1 MSKRLQK
8 KIQAQLTPDL
18 LHRKYRHLAA
28 EHPHAGHCYA
38 ATEAL
43 YHALGA
49 EGSGW
54 RPVNIQWEGSQHWFL
69 QHKKTGKVLDP
80 TAGQFSKPVPY
91 EHGRAR
97 GFLTKHPS
105 KRAQEIM
112 KRAKLNESNWFAPDF
127 EKEKGEFERV
137 SRETG
142 IHIDKLK
149 GAFAKGKL
157 APLSPDHFAS
167 LENTD
172 ANTGEYKTVDS
183 VHHMAQSYGGK
194 DSQGIHRGLTQGE
207 RLPAPI
213 VLHRKGKSPTLVAGN
228 TRLTM
233 ATVMNQPVHAVH
245 INVDESW
252 DGDSRVGW
260 IAPNDK
266 FHPLENLHDTHVQW
280 TQDNPDI
287 VDSFGKKHYGD
298 DWLSD
303 EEVLDNVHPSMIQH
317 GWIRKAAMDSYECRT
332 GDEKRAIEHAALNH
346 KGVKQIHL
354 EVHHHDGHV
363 RHKTVPNPYSDPHE
377 SRADQLIKLVLHEAV
392 FRVDPAGTKIDPTN
406 LRTYHRSPDWTQSG
420 AADPADRPPPGMT
433 AERGLFAGSRQDASR
448 YAAPRDVSWVS
459 YKHPDTGRPTIAF
472 AKSDEPRV
480 RANLATLSR
489 YPSSRFQSLPS
500 GERFSSNPGS
510 PVSRQTVGAVKLMQ
524 RAGHDVKFVDDLHAH
539 HKLAQ
544 KYPGGAQSEGPFDEA
559 RVLGEGVVLS
569 GEPGSKR
576 LMTVAMQY
584 GYQETGE
591 PEVTKTAV
599 VHKLIDPKTGYQLQV
614 RRLLQR
620 DRGLDLDQNIWQH
633 SPTNDL
639 GTDPEHLTQVL
650 RLATRNA
657 RVIA

>member
-194 DSQGIHRGLTQGE
+194 DSHGIHRGLTQGE
-207 RLPAPI
+207 HLPAPI

-245 INVDESW
+245 INVDES
-252 DGDSRVGW
+252 
-260 IAPNDK
+260 
-266 FHPLENLHDTHVQW
+266 
-280 TQDNPDI
+280 
-287 VDSFGKKHYGD
+287 
-298 DWLSD
+298 
-303 EEVLDNVHPSMIQH
+303 
-317 GWIRKAAMDSYECRT
+317 
-332 GDEKRAIEHAALNH
+332 
-346 KGVKQIHL
+346 
-354 EVHHHDGHV
+354 
-363 RHKTVPNPYSDPHE
+363 
-377 SRADQLIKLVLHEAV
+377 RADQLIKLVLH
-392 FRVDPAGTKIDPTN
+392 
-406 LRTYHRSPDWTQSG
+406 
-420 AADPADRPPPGMT
+420 
-433 AERGLFAGSRQDASR
+433 
-448 YAAPRDVSWVS
+448 
-459 YKHPDTGRPTIAF
+459 
-472 AKSDEPRV
+472 
-480 RANLATLSR
+480 
-489 YPSSRFQSLPS
+489 
-500 GERFSSNPGS
+500 
-510 PVSRQTVGAVKLMQ
+510 
-524 RAGHDVKFVDDLHAH
+524 
-539 HKLAQ
+539 
-544 KYPGGAQSEGPFDEA
+544 
-559 RVLGEGVVLS
+559 EGVVLS

-657 RVIA
+657 RAMA